1 MHGIRQVQDWGLTV
15 PRDRQLQDLQLE
27 YKTSG
32 KRGVWLAPAH
42 LTLCLSAELLL
53 DFR

>member
-1 MHGIRQVQDWGLTV
+1 MHGIRQVQDWGSG

-27 YKTSG
+27 YKTGG